1 MGVSCLAIP
10 WPVFTAIY
18 IQQGSQKYQHVATIS
33 WGDTLPANHPSRGMY
48 TYTYTYTYRYRY
60 TYIYIYICVCV
71 YMYIYI
77 YTHIHVCARVCVC
90 VCVRCL
96 AHRFGTFKEK
106 SKRPLAP
113 GLPSQP

>member
-1 MGVSCLAIP
+1 M
-10 WPVFTAIY
+10 
-18 IQQGSQKYQHVATIS
+18 
-33 WGDTLPANHPSRGMY
+33 
-48 TYTYTYTYRYRY
+48 
-60 TYIYIYICVCV
+60 

-77 YTHIHVCARVCVC
+77 YIYMSVRGC